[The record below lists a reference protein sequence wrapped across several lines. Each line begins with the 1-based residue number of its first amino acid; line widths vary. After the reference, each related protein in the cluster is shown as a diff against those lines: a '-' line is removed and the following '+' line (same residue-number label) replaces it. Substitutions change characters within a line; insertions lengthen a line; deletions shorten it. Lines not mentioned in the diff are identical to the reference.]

1 MRTRFRAH
9 RGSFEVTAAQA
20 QVRLGLHRSPAS
32 WRTTRSAPPSHAV
45 RELSVQDNSSVVLPA
60 QASDFAALGLSETLL
75 RALRH
80 EGHTTPTPIQA
91 AAIPPA
97 LAGRD
102 LFGCAQTGTGKT
114 AAFVLPIV
122 HQMLAR
128 PAPREAGIRALI
140 LTPTRELAA
149 QIGDRIAA
157 YARFTGLRHAVIYGG
172 VGMQNQVQALR
183 AGVDLLVA
191 CPGRLVD
198 LMAQG
203 LVRLQRVEFFVLDEA
218 DRMLDEG
225 FLPSIRRVVGVL
237 PRQRQTLL
245 FSATMPPEIAP
256 LAAQVLRDP
265 LHIEATRVASAPDAI
280 AQSVYFVAQEHKRE
294 LLRHVLGDRNVTRA
308 IVFTR
313 TKHGADRVARQL
325 AQGEIHAE
333 AIHGDKAQSTR
344 LRALSRFK
352 DGQVRVLVA
361 TDLAARGIDVSGIS
375 HVINYDLPMDPEA
388 YVHRIGRTARAGSQG
403 VALSFC
409 SGEEQTRLK
418 GIERLIQRRVPIV
431 QNHPFAGSVAEPAR
445 SQPQQRAQPQQRPQQ
460 PRRPGNQPQR
470 GAQAGRRPPAR

>member
-1 MRTRFRAH
+1 M
-9 RGSFEVTAAQA
+9 
-20 QVRLGLHRSPAS
+20 
-32 WRTTRSAPPSHAV
+32 
-45 RELSVQDNSSVVLPA
+45 
-60 QASDFAALGLSETLL
+60 
-75 RALRH
+75 
-80 EGHTTPTPIQA
+80 
-91 AAIPPA
+91 
-97 LAGRD
+97 
-102 LFGCAQTGTGKT
+102 FGCAQTGTGKT

-122 HQMLAR
+122 HQMLQR
-128 PAPREAGIRALI
+128 PAPRDAGVRALI

-149 QIGDRIAA
+149 QIGERIGV
-157 YARFTGLRHAVIYGG
+157 YARFSGLRHAVIYGG

-191 CPGRLVD
+191 TPGRLVD

-237 PRQRQTLL
+237 PKQRQTLL

-280 AQSVYFVAQEHKRE
+280 AQSVYLVAQEHKRE
-294 LLRHVLGDRNVTRA
+294 LLRHVLGDRAVTRA

-325 AQGEIHAE
+325 AQGQIHAE

-344 LRALSRFK
+344 LRALSRFR
-352 DGQVRVLVA
+352 DGEVRVLVA

-418 GIERLIQRRVPIV
+418 GIERLIQRRVPVV
-431 QNHPFAGSVAEPAR
+431 QNHPFAGMVAEAAPAR
-445 SQPQQRAQPQQRPQQ
+445 QQPQQ
-460 PRRPGNQPQR
+460 PRQQQARQQPQQPRQQQQPRAQQGRPQQQRSAAAPSR
-470 GAQAGRRPPAR
+470 GAQGGRRATVR

>member
-1 MRTRFRAH
+1 VQSNS
-9 RGSFEVTAAQA
+9 SFV
-20 QVRLGLHRSPAS
+20 S
-32 WRTTRSAPPSHAV
+32 SAPPT
-45 RELSVQDNSSVVLPA
+45 
-60 QASDFAALGLSETLL
+60 DFAALGLSEPLL
-75 RALRH
+75 RALRQ

-122 HQMLAR
+122 HRMLQD

-149 QIGDRIAA
+149 QIGERIAV
-157 YARFTGLRHAVIYGG
+157 YARFTGLRHTVIYGG
-172 VGMQNQVQALR
+172 VGMQNQVQAIR
-183 AGVDLLVA
+183 AGVDVLVA
-191 CPGRLVD
+191 CPGRLCD
-198 LMAQG
+198 LMNQG
-203 LVRLQRVEFFVLDEA
+203 LVRLPKVEFFVLDEA
-218 DRMLDEG
+218 DRMLDDG
-225 FLPSIRRVVGVL
+225 FLPSIRRVVAAI
-237 PRQRQTLL
+237 PKQRQTLL

-265 LHIEATRVASAPDAI
+265 LHIEATPVASAPEAI
-280 AQSVYFVAQEHKRE
+280 AQSVYFVAQEHKRD
-294 LLRHVLGDRNVTRA
+294 LLRHVLGDRSVTRA

-325 AQGEIHAE
+325 SQGEIHAE

-344 LRALSRFK
+344 LRALSRFR
-352 DGQVRVLVA
+352 DGQLRVLVA
-361 TDLAARGIDVSGIS
+361 TDLASRGIDVSGVS

-409 SGEEQTRLK
+409 SGEEQARLR
-418 GIERLIQRRVPIV
+418 GIERLIRRRVPIV
-431 QNHPFAGSVAEPAR
+431 QNHPFAGAEPAAR
-445 SQPQQRAQPQQRPQQ
+445 PMQPQQPQ
-460 PRRPGNQPQR
+460 QPQR
-470 GAQAGRRPPAR
+470 GAQPRRGEPRKPGGAPNSRSPQSSRRAPAR

>member
-1 MRTRFRAH
+1 MQ
-9 RGSFEVTAAQA
+9 EN
-20 QVRLGLHRSPAS
+20 LP
-32 WRTTRSAPPSHAV
+32 
-45 RELSVQDNSSVVLPA
+45 VVPPA
-60 QASDFAALGLSETLL
+60 QSSDFAALGLSETLL
-75 RALRH
+75 RALRQ
-80 EGHTTPTPIQA
+80 EGHTTPTPIQV
-91 AAIPPA
+91 AAIPHA
-97 LAGRD
+97 LKGRD

-122 HQMLAR
+122 HQMLLRPVAR
-128 PAPREAGIRALI
+128 DSHVRALI

-149 QIGDRIAA
+149 QIGERIGV

-191 CPGRLVD
+191 TPGRLVD
-198 LMAQG
+198 LMSQG
-203 LVRLQRVEFFVLDEA
+203 LVRLQKVEFFVLDEA

-237 PRQRQTLL
+237 PKQRQTLL

-256 LAAQVLRDP
+256 LAAQVLHDP

-280 AQSVYFVAQEHKRE
+280 SQSVYMVAQEHKRE
-294 LLRHVLGDRNVTRA
+294 LLRHLLGDGAVTRA

-344 LRALSRFK
+344 LRALSRFR

-409 SGEEQTRLK
+409 SGDEQTRLK
-418 GIERLIQRRVPIV
+418 GIERLIQRRVPV
-431 QNHPFAGSVAEPAR
+431 VHNHPFVGMVVESAPR
-445 SQPQQRAQPQQRPQQ
+445 PQQPQQRSQQPRGQQGRPQQQQRAQQPRSQSQRPQQ
-460 PRRPGNQPQR
+460 QQRSAAAPGRSAPGN
-470 GAQAGRRPPAR
+470 RRATVR

>member
-1 MRTRFRAH
+1 M
-9 RGSFEVTAAQA
+9 QDN
-20 QVRLGLHRSPAS
+20 
-32 WRTTRSAPPSHAV
+32 
-45 RELSVQDNSSVVLPA
+45 LSVVPPA
-60 QASDFAALGLSETLL
+60 HASDFAALGLSETLL
-75 RALRH
+75 RALRQ

-97 LAGRD
+97 LLGRD

-122 HQMLAR
+122 HQMLQR
-128 PAPREAGIRALI
+128 PAPRDAGVRALI

-149 QIGDRIAA
+149 QIGERIGV
-157 YARFTGLRHAVIYGG
+157 YARFSGLRHAVIYGG

-191 CPGRLVD
+191 TPGRLVD

-237 PRQRQTLL
+237 PKQRQTLL

-280 AQSVYFVAQEHKRE
+280 AQSVYLVAQEHKRE
-294 LLRHVLGDRNVTRA
+294 LLRHVLGDRAVTRA

-325 AQGEIHAE
+325 AQGQIHAE

-344 LRALSRFK
+344 LRALSRFR
-352 DGQVRVLVA
+352 DGEVRVLVA

-418 GIERLIQRRVPIV
+418 GIERLIQRRVPVV
-431 QNHPFAGSVAEPAR
+431 QNHPFAGMVAEAAPR
-445 SQPQQRAQPQQRPQQ
+445 QQPQQ
-460 PRRPGNQPQR
+460 PRQQQARQQQPRQQQQPRGQQARPQQQRSAAAPSR
-470 GAQAGRRPPAR
+470 GAQGGRRATVR

>member
-1 MRTRFRAH
+1 
-9 RGSFEVTAAQA
+9 
-20 QVRLGLHRSPAS
+20 
-32 WRTTRSAPPSHAV
+32 
-45 RELSVQDNSSVVLPA
+45 VQDNPSVVPPA
-60 QASDFAALGLSETLL
+60 QASGFATLGLSETLL

-97 LAGRD
+97 MAGRD

-122 HQMLAR
+122 HQMLQR

-149 QIGDRIAA
+149 QIGERIGV

-172 VGMQNQVQALR
+172 VGMQNQVQTLR

-198 LMAQG
+198 LMSQG
-203 LVRLQRVEFFVLDEA
+203 LVRLQKVEFFVLDEA

-265 LHIEATRVASAPDAI
+265 LHIEATPVASAPDTI
-280 AQSVYFVAQEHKRE
+280 SQSVYFVAQEHKRD

-409 SGEEQTRLK
+409 SGEEQARLK
-418 GIERLIQRRVPIV
+418 GIERLIQRRVPIEHD
-431 QNHPFAGSVAEPAR
+431 HPYAGPVAD
-445 SQPQQRAQPQQRPQQ
+445 SQPGRTQQQ
-460 PRRPGNQPQR
+460 PRAQQQRTQQQPRGQQQSRTQRGPTSAPQR
-470 GAQAGRRPPAR
+470 GGQGNRRPSVR

>member
-1 MRTRFRAH
+1 M
-9 RGSFEVTAAQA
+9 
-20 QVRLGLHRSPAS
+20 
-32 WRTTRSAPPSHAV
+32 
-45 RELSVQDNSSVVLPA
+45 QDNLPVVSPA

-75 RALRH
+75 RALRQ

-97 LAGRD
+97 LLGRD

-122 HQMLAR
+122 HQMLQR
-128 PAPREAGIRALI
+128 PAAREAGVRALI

-149 QIGDRIAA
+149 QIGERIGV

-183 AGVDLLVA
+183 AGLDLLVA
-191 CPGRLVD
+191 TPGRLVD

-237 PRQRQTLL
+237 PKQRQTLL

-265 LHIEATRVASAPDAI
+265 LHIEATPVASAPEAI
-280 AQSVYFVAQEHKRE
+280 EQSVYFVAQEHKRD
-294 LLRHVLGDRNVTRA
+294 LLRHVLGDGAVTRA

-325 AQGEIHAE
+325 AQGQIHAE

-344 LRALSRFK
+344 LRALSRFR

-409 SGEEQTRLK
+409 SGEEQVRLK
-418 GIERLIQRRVPIV
+418 GIERLIRRRVPIV
-431 QNHPFAGSVAEPAR
+431 HNHPFAGTVDD
-445 SQPQQRAQPQQRPQQ
+445 SQPARAQPQQARPQQ
-460 PRRPGNQPQR
+460 PRQQQQRAQQPRQQRPQQQPRQQQRPAGAPAR
-470 GAQAGRRPPAR
+470 GAQGNRRATVR

>member
-1 MRTRFRAH
+1 MR
-9 RGSFEVTAAQA
+9 Q
-20 QVRLGLHRSPAS
+20 
-32 WRTTRSAPPSHAV
+32 
-45 RELSVQDNSSVVLPA
+45 
-60 QASDFAALGLSETLL
+60 
-75 RALRH
+75 

-122 HQMLAR
+122 HQMLQR
-128 PAPREAGIRALI
+128 PATRDAGVRALI

-149 QIGDRIAA
+149 QIGERIGV
-157 YARFTGLRHAVIYGG
+157 YARFSGLRHAVIYGG

-191 CPGRLVD
+191 TPGRLVD

-237 PRQRQTLL
+237 PKQRQTLL

-280 AQSVYFVAQEHKRE
+280 AQSVYLVAQEHKRE
-294 LLRHVLGDRNVTRA
+294 LLRHVLGDRAVTRA

-325 AQGEIHAE
+325 AQGQIHAE
-333 AIHGDKAQSTR
+333 AIHGDKAQNTR
-344 LRALSRFK
+344 LRALSRFR
-352 DGQVRVLVA
+352 DGEVRVLVA

-409 SGEEQTRLK
+409 SGDEQTRLK
-418 GIERLIQRRVPIV
+418 GIERLIQRRVPVV
-431 QNHPFAGSVAEPAR
+431 QNHPFAGMVAEVAPAR
-445 SQPQQRAQPQQRPQQ
+445 QQPQQARQQPRQQQARQQPQQ
-460 PRRPGNQPQR
+460 PRQQQQPRAQQARPQQQRSAAAPSR
-470 GAQAGRRPPAR
+470 GAQGGRRATVR